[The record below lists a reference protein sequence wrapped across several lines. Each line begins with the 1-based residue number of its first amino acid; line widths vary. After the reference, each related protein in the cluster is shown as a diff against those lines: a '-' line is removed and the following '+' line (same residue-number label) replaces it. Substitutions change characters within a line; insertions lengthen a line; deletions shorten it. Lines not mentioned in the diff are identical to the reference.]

1 MNSGA
6 TPVLEQS
13 TIGTAVHSTMTQP
26 AISRPNRLLS
36 DWRTCVLVLTG
47 LWAVIY
53 MAGLSR
59 PALLDDADTVHAE
72 AAKEMLQR
80 RDWVTLYANGI
91 RYLEKAPLMYWG
103 VATSYTLLGI
113 SEWSTRLPLV
123 LGVLAMILSTY
134 GLGRWALGDEGGFD
148 SGLVLA
154 TALGPYLFTRF
165 LIPDVAVGLWL
176 TLTFWLFLVSLEQTT
191 RDQAKLEQTKPARW
205 TCWGLAAVCALNVL
219 TKGLIGLGFPAAA
232 IGLYLVLTGNLR
244 HLLKLRLFSSALVF
258 FAIAAPWHILAALR
272 NPAQGQVRGFLWF
285 YFVNEHIRRFLN
297 TRVPRDYGT
306 VPLLLFW
313 ALLVLWLLPWTV
325 FLPQS
330 LREVPRWWPEFR
342 AQMTRRQ
349 RAYLLFFLWNLVI
362 VGFFSLSTRQEYYT
376 IPAIPG
382 MALLVGGWLQRER
395 TSAADSRERR
405 SGWTSSAVLLAVGV
419 IIAAVGFASLFFS
432 KAPPPGTDLADLL
445 RKHPQD
451 YALSFGHFLDL
462 TPQAMGVFRVPLF
475 GFSLAFLLGTLA
487 NWILRRRGQA
497 GPGNVT
503 LVAMMVVLLACV
515 RIAFGIFSPILSSK
529 DLALAIREQYRPG
542 DQIVVIGLYENA
554 SSLNFYTGIPLHS
567 LREPAGNMWFGTQ
580 FPGAPRVFETQA
592 SFVEMWKAPQRVFLW
607 AEEDDPPALR
617 GLTRYVVAR
626 GGGKIIFS
634 NRPSLISQSRLRI
647 RLRASQSPVFQI
659 EDMASPMNTVAQ
671 KTCGP
676 DERRDQVSQRKQ
688 ENVA

>member
-1 MNSGA
+1 MNSGPA
-6 TPVLEQS
+6 RNLDPPTTESTP
-13 TIGTAVHSTMTQP
+13 G
-26 AISRPNRLLS
+26 PNQLLS
-36 DWRTCVLVLTG
+36 DWRVCVMALIA

-72 AAKEMLQR
+72 AAREMVQR
-80 RDWVTLYANGI
+80 HDWVTLYANGI

-103 VATSYTLLGI
+103 VAASYTLFGI

-134 GLGRWALGDEGGFD
+134 GLGRWALGSEGGFD

-154 TALGPYLFTRF
+154 SALGPYLFTRF

-176 TLTFWLFLVSLEQTT
+176 TLTFWLFLVSLEQP
-191 RDQAKLEQTKPARW
+191 KPARFA
-205 TCWGLAAVCALNVL
+205 CWGLAAVCALNVL
-219 TKGLIGLGFPAAA
+219 TKGLIGLVFPAGV
-232 IGLYLVLTGNLR
+232 IGLYLLLTGNLR
-244 HLLKLRLFSSALVF
+244 YVLKLRLLSSALVF

-285 YFVNEHIRRFLN
+285 YFVNEHILRFLN
-297 TRVPRDYGT
+297 RRVPRDYDT
-306 VPLLLFW
+306 VPLVLFW

-330 LREVPRWWPEFR
+330 LQEVPRRWREFR
-342 AQMTRRQ
+342 SQMSRRQ

-382 MALLVGGWLQRER
+382 LALLVGGWLQRER
-395 TSAADSRERR
+395 ASAADSPERR
-405 SGWTSSAVLLAVGV
+405 NGRISSAVLLAVGV
-419 IIAAVGFASLFFS
+419 ILAVVGFALLIFS
-432 KAPPPGTDLADLL
+432 KAPAPGTELSDLL
-445 RKHPQD
+445 RKNPQD

-462 TPQAMGVFRVPLF
+462 TPQAMGAFRVPLF

-487 NWILRRRGQA
+487 NWILRRRGRA
-497 GPGNVT
+497 GAGNGA

-529 DLALAIREQYRPG
+529 DLAIAIREQYRPG

-554 SSLNFYTGIPLHS
+554 STLNFYSGIPLHS
-567 LREPAGNMWFGTQ
+567 LRAPGGNMWYGTQ

-592 SFVEMWKAPQRVFLW
+592 SFVEMWNGPQRVFLW
-607 AEEDDPPALR
+607 AEEDDPPALQ
-617 GLTRYVVAR
+617 GLTSYVVAR
-626 GGGKIIFS
+626 RGGKTIFA
-634 NRPSLISQSRLRI
+634 NHPMAP
-647 RLRASQSPVFQI
+647 ASQ
-659 EDMASPMNTVAQ
+659 
-671 KTCGP
+671 
-676 DERRDQVSQRKQ
+676 
-688 ENVA
+688 

>member
-1 MNSGA
+1 MNPSA
-6 TPVLEQS
+6 ARHLEPPTIERMIHPTMVRPTTP
-13 TIGTAVHSTMTQP
+13 
-26 AISRPNRLLS
+26 RPNRLLS
-36 DWRTCVLVLTG
+36 DWRISLLVLMG

-53 MAGLSR
+53 MVGLSR

-80 RDWVTLYANGI
+80 HDWVTLYANGI

-103 VATSYTLLGI
+103 VATSYKLFGV
-113 SEWSTRLPLV
+113 SEWSTRLPLM

-134 GLGRWALGDEGGFD
+134 GLGRWALGSEGGID
-148 SGLVLA
+148 SGLVLV

-176 TLTFWLFLVSLEQTT
+176 TLTFWLFLVSLEQTK
-191 RDQAKLEQTKPARW
+191 AEQPKPARW

-219 TKGLIGLGFPAAA
+219 TKGLIGLVFPAGA
-232 IGLYLVLTGNLR
+232 IGLYLLLTGNLR
-244 HLLKLRLFSSALVF
+244 HLLKLRLASSSLVF

-285 YFVNEHIRRFLN
+285 YFVNEHILRFLN
-297 TRVPRDYGT
+297 RRVPRDYDT

-330 LREVPRWWPEFR
+330 LREVPRRWREFR

-349 RAYLLFFLWNLVI
+349 RAYLLFFLWNMVI

-382 MALLVGGWLQRER
+382 LALLVGGWLQRER
-395 TSAADSRERR
+395 ASAAESRERR
-405 SGWTSSAVLLAVGV
+405 NGRISSAVLLAFGV
-419 IIAAVGFASLFFS
+419 SIAVVGFSLLFFS
-432 KAPPPGTDLADLL
+432 KAPAPGTDLSDLL
-445 RKHPQD
+445 RKNPRD

-462 TPQAMGVFRVPLF
+462 TPQAMGAFRVPLF

-487 NWILRRRGQA
+487 NWILRRRGRA
-497 GPGNVT
+497 GAGNVA
-503 LVAMMVVLLACV
+503 LVAMMVVVLACV

-529 DLALAIREQYRPG
+529 DLAMAIREQYKPG

-554 SSLNFYTGIPLHS
+554 STLNFYTGIPLHS
-567 LREPAGNMWFGTQ
+567 LREPGGNMWYGTQ

-592 SFVEMWKAPQRVFLW
+592 SFVEMWNGEHRVFLW

-617 GLTRYVVAR
+617 GLMRYVVAR
-626 GGGKIIFS
+626 RGGKTIFS
-634 NRPSLISQSRLRI
+634 NQPTTS
-647 RLRASQSPVFQI
+647 
-659 EDMASPMNTVAQ
+659 
-671 KTCGP
+671 
-676 DERRDQVSQRKQ
+676 
-688 ENVA
+688 